1 MNSMNEKDFDKL
13 VDVIRDVRKLLS
25 EAKSL
30 NYESRYVHAIDFL
43 NSKVN
48 SLYNEMMFS
57 RMDVASSRR
66 IKSARFIVEDEY
78 GEVIGSADT
87 YEEAETMGGAKIID
101 GEKIQSKR
109 FVKSEYKNSRYIILM
124 YDDIGGDGYKPGYY
138 VWDKNDDVF
147 MGDGAGGTFYSSYEE
162 ASEDLNRANSTIE
175 DDGFEAKIVEIKSKD
190 EYENLFSSKNNQ
202 IISSVEKAVSE
213 AEDYFGTIASD
224 DTVSSQDVITRKDS
238 LEMKKIADRNGVKV
252 KIGRF
257 SVSFHD
263 DDFGKF
269 SDMIHRD

>member
-66 IKSARFIVEDEY
+66 IKSARFIVEDED

-101 GEKIQSKR
+101 GEKIQSGR
-109 FVKSEYKNSRYIILM
+109 
-124 YDDIGGDGYKPGYY
+124 
-138 VWDKNDDVF
+138 
-147 MGDGAGGTFYSSYEE
+147 
-162 ASEDLNRANSTIE
+162 
-175 DDGFEAKIVEIKSKD
+175 IV
-190 EYENLFSSKNNQ
+190 
-202 IISSVEKAVSE
+202 SSVEKAVSE

-224 DTVSSQDVITRKDS
+224 DTVSSQDVITYKDR
-238 LEMKKIADRNGVKV
+238 LEIQDIADRNGVKV

-257 SVSFHD
+257 SVSFHED
-263 DDFGKF
+263 GFEKF

>member
-1 MNSMNEKDFDKL
+1 MFSMNEKDFT
-13 VDVIRDVRKLLS
+13 S
-25 EAKSL
+25 
-30 NYESRYVHAIDFL
+30 
-43 NSKVN
+43 SKKV
-48 SLYNEMMFS
+48 M
-57 RMDVASSRR
+57 
-66 IKSARFIVEDEY
+66 SARFIVEDEN

-87 YEEAETMGGAKIID
+87 YEEAETMGGARIID

-109 FVKSEYKNSRYIILM
+109 IVKSEMDESKYIILM

-138 VWDKNDDVF
+138 VWDKDDDVF

-162 ASEDLNRANSTIE
+162 ASKDLNRANSTLE
-175 DDGFEAKIVEIKSKD
+175 DGFEAEVVEIKSLD
-190 EYENLFSSKNNQ
+190 EYEKLFSSTKITSSEIGDIHDDYVLGNINEDGAFMKLEKLVGLDKAENIITKWKNKRVM
-202 IISSVEKAVSE
+202 SSVDKAVSE

-224 DTVSSQDVITRKDS
+224 DTVSSQDVITYKDG
-238 LEMKKIADRNGVKV
+238 LEMQKIADKNNVRV

-263 DDFGKF
+263 DDFEKF